1 MEGITAGLV
10 CGRGGI
16 SGEVENETGRDG
28 GWKETRVA
36 QRWRTAGARRSR
48 RRKTP
53 GGGVGRLGL
62 EPEGFGGIA
71 QKRAGEDSVGLVVA
85 STDDGAV
92 ALDKSGTGDGA
103 LHAGNAGRQPAEA
116 KAWQEIGKTETPAPA
131 NGEKKC
137 IKSKNVTFLGLTPS
151 RELERRITEVT
162 GRTKPKNWVA
172 HHDLNFATGGNDPSL
187 MNLQLNF
194 LKRGLDCNDA
204 AIGGLAGRFVPADF
218 SQKVLHYTTKAMP
231 RSAWNFQWEHFF
243 VDNPTAT
250 SQDIIAFMK
259 QLQEVTSQAITKNWT
274 DLNPYDIAWPYP
286 IQ

>member
-1 MEGITAGLV
+1 
-10 CGRGGI
+10 
-16 SGEVENETGRDG
+16 
-28 GWKETRVA
+28 
-36 QRWRTAGARRSR
+36 
-48 RRKTP
+48 
-53 GGGVGRLGL
+53 
-62 EPEGFGGIA
+62 
-71 QKRAGEDSVGLVVA
+71 
-85 STDDGAV
+85 
-92 ALDKSGTGDGA
+92 
-103 LHAGNAGRQPAEA
+103 
-116 KAWQEIGKTETPAPA
+116 
-131 NGEKKC
+131 
-137 IKSKNVTFLGLTPS
+137 
-151 RELERRITEVT
+151 
-162 GRTKPKNWVA
+162 
-172 HHDLNFATGGNDPSL
+172 